1 MWLVLQGGLRPHK
14 LERSVLTQRGGVGG
28 RGWAGLGLVWM
39 LGGTAQ
45 GSRKECDPDFIL
57 PWKGPQKQTWK
68 ALRAA
73 VQASAR
79 NRKTPVLGEDESFL
93 SANFPNRTFHKR
105 QEATR

>member
-1 MWLVLQGGLRPHK
+1 MELPRDP
-14 LERSVLTQRGGVGG
+14 G
-28 RGWAGLGLVWM
+28 RGV
-39 LGGTAQ
+39 TQ
-45 GSRKECDPDFIL
+45 TCF

-79 NRKTPVLGEDESFL
+79 NRKTPVTGEEESFL
-93 SANFPNRTFHKR
+93 TANFPNRTFHKR

>member
-1 MWLVLQGGLRPHK
+1 MWLVLQGDLRCHK
-14 LERSVLTQRGGVGG
+14 PEKSVLRWRGGVSG
-28 RGWAGLGLVWM
+28 RGWGGPGLVWM

-45 GSRKECDPDFIL
+45 GTRKECDPDLMF

-73 VQASAR
+73 VQASTR
-79 NRKTPVLGEDESFL
+79 NRKTPNLGDDESFF